1 MKRSLSSRSDWGKK
15 RRKAA
20 NGGRKEEREG
30 GIEAHCD
37 ADIRTVSRESRRSS
51 GGRLR
56 VEPAAQ
62 GETFLSRISS
72 DCVVLRRR
80 GSSSLSSQVVGYV
93 RASSMRDV
101 RPLNNAENSGKK
113 KIKVKGW

>member
-1 MKRSLSSRSDWGKK
+1 MKRPLSWGGG
-15 RRKAA
+15 RRKKEE
-20 NGGRKEEREG
+20 NEGRKEGRKGREG
-30 GIEAHCD
+30 RIEAHCD
-37 ADIRTVSRESRRSS
+37 ADIRTVSRESRRRSS

-72 DCVVLRRR
+72 DCVVSRR

>member
-1 MKRSLSSRSDWGKK
+1 MGEK

-20 NGGRKEEREG
+20 NGGRKEGRKEGEREG
-30 GIEAHCD
+30 RIEAHCD

-51 GGRLR
+51 DGGRLR

-113 KIKVKGW
+113 KIKVKG